1 MNVNKVF
8 ICGNVTA
15 DPELR
20 ATPSGQQVSVFNV
33 ATNRYWTD
41 KAGQKQQSAEF
52 HRIVLWGRQAQVASQ
67 FLVKGSMVFIE
78 GRLQTRS
85 WTDKNG
91 GQRYTTEIIGEQLQ
105 LGPRPG
111 GGPTGAANSGQ
122 GSWQNAGA
130 PAAASGASAARPTA
144 QPPADQPS
152 VEEIPIINM
161 DEEEQKTTDDIP
173 F

>member
-20 ATPSGQQVSVFNV
+20 TTPTGQQVTTFNV
-33 ATNRYWTD
+33 ATNRFWSD
-41 KAGQKQQSAEF
+41 KAGQKQQSVEF
-52 HRIVLWGRQAQVASQ
+52 HRVVLWGRQAQIASQ
-67 FLVKGSMVFIE
+67 FLTKGGTVFIE

-105 LGPRPG
+105 LGPRMP
-111 GGPTGAANSGQ
+111 GAAPAGSGAAQ
-122 GSWQNAGA
+122 PASSWQN
-130 PAAASGASAARPTA
+130 PAATAAQPARAAAPT
-144 QPPADQPS
+144 QPPADQPTP
-152 VEEIPIINM
+152 EDIPIINM
-161 DEEEQKTTDDIP
+161 DEEEQKPSDDIP